1 MTQSAI
7 VRWSNP
13 KVILVATNLFEGY
26 PLIMHAI
33 YQAKLSQAR
42 VLLVHVISPSY
53 LITETNCTP
62 PFVPPSPAFRVIRAK
77 LDEIAKEF
85 EWEGITCEPIVL
97 KGLPEEEIPSFVK
110 SGSVDRVIVATRN
123 ASGVARLLGVS
134 VAEELIARLEVPVC
148 IIGPRTH
155 PGAACD
161 TPLGQVLLAT
171 TLHLNCPLLAGIASA
186 LAESNHSQ
194 LTLLHVL
201 NTDGM
206 SEQQQQ
212 AARAM
217 AQRRLCALV
226 PNQSAHRIPPI
237 FLVHEG
243 DPATIILREA
253 GSMAQ
258 DLVILGSPHPS
269 IVSWVLETSVVRRV
283 AIESQCPVI
292 VISPTIQATTE
303 YLHEPVDAELGFVR
317 S

>member
-1 MTQSAI
+1 
-7 VRWSNP
+7 
-13 KVILVATNLFEGY
+13 
-26 PLIMHAI
+26 
-33 YQAKLSQAR
+33 
-42 VLLVHVISPSY
+42 
-53 LITETNCTP
+53 
-62 PFVPPSPAFRVIRAK
+62 
-77 LDEIAKEF
+77 
-85 EWEGITCEPIVL
+85 
-97 KGLPEEEIPSFVK
+97 
-110 SGSVDRVIVATRN
+110 
-123 ASGVARLLGVS
+123 
-134 VAEELIARLEVPVC
+134 
-148 IIGPRTH
+148 
-155 PGAACD
+155 
-161 TPLGQVLLAT
+161 
-171 TLHLNCPLLAGIASA
+171 LLAGIASA